1 MDKAIAAA
9 NAGASRFEASANY
22 MPSRT
27 TRWSRRVPSG

>member
-1 MDKAIAAA
+1 VMDKAIAAA

-27 TRWSRRVPSG
+27 TR